1 MHPYFTHPVVL
12 SVWTAAW
19 TTAALFAW
27 LTLSNALSIRGRGSD
42 PRRLYVW
49 FTALSSAHALTIALA
64 FMPTSEPVKVGL
76 FQLMWVLGAASL
88 SYWVRAV
95 REFCRSSS
103 RFLTWNSRG
112 LLLISAGALFDL
124 LLTPIRS
131 KSLMFPAE
139 TTPAVSLTMKA
150 AGMSATVSPY
160 GVVMGVLGVSLML
173 TACVVLYRELL
184 RTGNRDPF
192 LMFGIALSGVC
203 TAAEIGLSATN
214 SAYNMPIV
222 FMANLIEAFRIS
234 WVTQRD
240 ASAELERI
248 RQAKSQ
254 QAAII
259 ERQLADLKSISR
271 LAKVG
276 ENTARLS
283 HDMRNPLTVAL
294 GSLDMIESELS
305 APAPDHAAMER
316 LVVLARQSLQHVTGL
331 AMKVT
336 SQARPPT
343 SETLSE
349 VTLVSVIDDAW
360 SLSPAS
366 GIRLLND
373 VDPNLHVLGRATEL
387 IQVFVNLLANA
398 AQAQETAAKPWI
410 RIEAEE
416 RERTVRVVVRDGG
429 TRPSEET
436 IDRMFRTPFTTH
448 ADQRGTGLGLSI
460 CKQIVTEHDGSIWVD
475 REAPN
480 TTIVVELPRP
490 LAAAAQ

>member
-1 MHPYFTHPVVL
+1 VQPYFTHPVVL

-27 LTLSNALSIRGRGSD
+27 LTLSNALSIRGHASD

-64 FMPTSEPVKVGL
+64 FMPTSTPVKVGL

-95 REFCRSSS
+95 REFCRSTS
-103 RFLTWNSRG
+103 RFLAYNSRG
-112 LLLISAGALFDL
+112 LLLVSACALFDL
-124 LLTPIRS
+124 LLTPIRG
-131 KSLMFPAE
+131 KSLMFPPDAV
-139 TTPAVSLTMKA
+139 PAVSLTMKA

-160 GVVMGVLGVSLML
+160 AAAMGVVGVSLML
-173 TACVVLYRELL
+173 TACVGLYREIL
-184 RTGNRDPF
+184 RTGSRDQF

-214 SAYNMPIV
+214 SPYNMPIV

-248 RQAKSQ
+248 RQAKGQ

-259 ERQLADLKSISR
+259 ERQLSELRSISR

-294 GSLDMIESELS
+294 GSLDMLEGELS
-305 APAPDHAAMER
+305 APAPDQAAMER

-343 SETLSE
+343 SEALSE

-360 SLSPAS
+360 SLSPAT
-366 GIRLLND
+366 GIRLINA
-373 VDPNLHVLGRATEL
+373 VDPKLHVLGRATEL
-387 IQVFVNLLANA
+387 TQVFVNLLSNA
-398 AQAQETAAKPWI
+398 AQAQATATAPWI

-416 RERTVRVVVRDGG
+416 HERIVRIVVQDGG
-429 TRPSEET
+429 QRPSDET
-436 IDRMFRTPFTTH
+436 LDRMFRTPFTTH
-448 ADQRGTGLGLSI
+448 ADERGTGLGLSI
-460 CKQIVTEHDGSIWVD
+460 CKQIVAEHDGSIWVD
-475 REAPN
+475 RDAPH
-480 TTIVVELPRP
+480 TSIVVELPRL